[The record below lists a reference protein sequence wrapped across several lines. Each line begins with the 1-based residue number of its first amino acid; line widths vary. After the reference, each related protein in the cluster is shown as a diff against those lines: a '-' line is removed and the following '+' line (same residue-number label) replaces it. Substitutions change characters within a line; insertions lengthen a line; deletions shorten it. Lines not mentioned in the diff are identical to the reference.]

1 MVILLGWDS
10 FKRTC
15 KFNNS
20 TNKKY
25 ITINQYT
32 GLSTW

>member
-1 MVILLGWDS
+1 MIINWVGTV

-20 TNKKY
+20 KNKKD
-25 ITINQYT
+25 IKINQYT